1 MTNEDRTAQRI
12 AERIADRLALLT
24 LQEKCRLLGGAS
36 TWRTH
41 AIPRLDIPAIKMS
54 DGPNGVRGES
64 LGATRTPGLNI
75 PTSIVVGASW
85 DVDLAHQLGVLLGHE
100 ARRKAVHVLL
110 APTVNLHRTPIG
122 GRTFECLSED
132 PELTAQLAAAIVR
145 GVQSQEV
152 AVTVKHFAAND
163 TEVDRMTVDAQ
174 VDETTLREFYLRPF
188 EATVIDAGA
197 WGVMSSYNKVNGEY
211 AANNRELLHEV
222 LRVDW
227 GFDGFVVSDWFGAH
241 DTVAS
246 VRAGLD
252 VPMPGPATIYGKKLL
267 QAVEK
272 GLVGEAE
279 INARVEAVLRLIE
292 RTRADEWS
300 ASSAEQTV
308 DDPSERALIRK
319 ASAAGSVLV
328 RNVLVSNVA
337 LALPITPGSVR
348 SIAVVGPN
356 AKVTRTQGGGSSSLQ
371 AISTSTILGGLQAR
385 YGGDT
390 VKWRRGTSIDKLA
403 PIVGAEQLR
412 TPDGKPGWR
421 VEYFDRDDTSS
432 PPAHTD
438 TTAHSALTFFGA
450 APPGVDPFD
459 FTVVITGEF
468 IPDVDGTHDV
478 SLVIT
483 GMGSLTVN
491 DEVVV
496 DDSLGV
502 LPRSREYFGFGSEE
516 QMQGIPMKEGVPVR
530 FVARMRTRA
539 GFSAIRIGVR
549 APQDPDELNAAVQLA
564 ADADVAIVVVG
575 TNDEWETEGH
585 DRDSIMLP
593 GRQDEL
599 VQRVAAVNPRT
610 IVVVNAGAPVA
621 MPWINDVEAVLIG
634 FFGGM
639 EMGNAIADVL
649 AGDVDPGGRLPVAYP
664 KHLEDSPAMRNYA
677 PVNGAQR
684 YTEGEWYGWRGQAR
698 NMVEPLIPFGHG
710 LSYGDATWGA
720 PRVSVERSW
729 PRCQVTVPV
738 SCVSARAATVVVQ
751 CYVRRAGDT
760 NPPRLAAW
768 CKRVF
773 EPSSFAD
780 VVVNVPWTAFRRWN
794 PARRAWRVEG
804 GEWEILV
811 AASSVDVRATL
822 IIEIDESESG
832 PSRGSDQPPSRPG

>member
-1 MTNEDRTAQRI
+1 MTNEQRMAQGSD
-12 AERIADRLALLT
+12 ERIANRLASLT

-41 AIPRLDIPAIKMS
+41 AIPRLDISAIKMS

-85 DVDLAHQLGVLLGHE
+85 DVDLAHQLGLLLGRE

-132 PELTAQLAAAIVR
+132 PELTAQLATAIVR

-197 WGVMSSYNKVNGEY
+197 WGVMSSYNKVNGDH

-267 QAVEK
+267 QAVEE

-279 INARVEAVLRLIE
+279 VNARVEAVLRLIE
-292 RTRADEWS
+292 RTRADERPAS
-300 ASSAEQTV
+300 AAEHTV
-308 DDPSERALIRK
+308 DDPSERALIRR

-328 RNVLVSNVA
+328 RNTVH
-337 LALPITPGSVR
+337 ALPITPGSVR

-385 YGGDT
+385 YGDDT
-390 VKWRRGTSIDKLA
+390 VKWRRGTSIDKLT

-421 VEYFDRDDTSS
+421 VDYFDRDNTSS

-438 TTAHSALTFFGA
+438 TTERSALTFFGA

-459 FTVVITGEF
+459 FTVVIAGEF
-468 IPDVDGTHDV
+468 IPEVDGTHDV
-478 SLVIT
+478 SLVLT

-491 DEVVV
+491 GELIV

-516 QMQGIPMKEGVPVR
+516 QLHGIPMKQGVPVR
-530 FVARMRTRA
+530 FEARMRTRA

-549 APQDPDELNAAVQLA
+549 NPQDPDELNDAVQLA

-585 DRDSIMLP
+585 DRDSITLP

-621 MPWINDVEAVLIG
+621 MPWINDVQAVLVG

-649 AGDVDPGGRLPVAYP
+649 AGDADPGGRLPVTYP
-664 KHLEDSPAMRNYA
+664 KRLEDSPAMRDYA

-698 NMVEPLIPFGHG
+698 NMVEPLVPFGHG
-710 LSYGDATWGA
+710 LSYGEAAWGA
-720 PRVSVERSW
+720 PRVSTERSW
-729 PRCQVTVPV
+729 PRCEVTVPV

-768 CKRVF
+768 CKRVI

-780 VVVNVPWTAFRRWN
+780 VVVSVPWTAFRRWN

-811 AASSVDVRATL
+811 AASSVDVRSIV

-832 PSRGSDQPPSRPG
+832 PWRGSDQPPSRLG